1 MFLTL
6 GMNKMYYPTEL
17 TVAAVDQG
25 MVTMVSRSG
34 ETYTIEEAE
43 AWQVGDR
50 AECIMSTSGTQD
62 KADDTIIEARYIWKR
77 ER

>member
-50 AECIMSTSGTQD
+50 AECIMSGKGTPD
-62 KADDTIIEARYIWKR
+62 PADDEIIEARYIWPK
-77 ER
+77 

>member
-17 TVAAVDQG
+17 TVAAVEHG
-25 MVTMVSRSG
+25 VVTMRARTG

-50 AECIMSTSGTQD
+50 AECIMSSKGTPD
-62 KADDTIIEARYIWKR
+62 KADDVILEARYIWKR